1 MILNETDARK
11 ILEKVLSFSKADS
24 VSSWLVGSNS
34 SNLRFALN
42 SITTNGYADELTLS
56 VTSYIGKK
64 TGSVNTNKFDDES
77 VRAAVAKSENV
88 ARLSPENKEFMPP
101 LEPQVYVEAN
111 NYSPSTESLESSA
124 RAARVSYILDQ
135 APVNDVIAAGFYED
149 STGFFAVMNSKGL
162 FAYNK
167 GTLADFSSTVRT
179 KTGSGSSRVEKSYVN
194 IDSLD
199 TKSLSD
205 RAINKSKLSVNPQEI
220 PPGRYT
226 VILEPSAAADMIS
239 LCIDFMD
246 ARSADEGRSFFSKK
260 GGGNTTG
267 DKLADSRV
275 NIYSDP
281 TDPNAPARPF
291 SSEGYPLSRTDW
303 FSSGVL
309 MNLNRNRFWA
319 QKNSQ
324 PIVPFPSNVIMAGTD
339 KSLDKMIAET
349 DSGVLITRF
358 WYIRTVDQQTM
369 LLTGLTRDG
378 IFEIKD
384 GKIFRPVKNF
394 RFNESPMNVLS
405 NIIDIGQSEKATGSE
420 TGDMQIYVPALKVG
434 NFNLSS
440 LSDAI

>member
-11 ILEKVLSFSKADS
+11 ILEKVISFSKADS

-194 IDSLD
+194 IDNLD

-281 TDPNAPARPF
+281 D
-291 SSEGYPLSRTDW
+291 
-303 FSSGVL
+303 
-309 MNLNRNRFWA
+309 
-319 QKNSQ
+319 
-324 PIVPFPSNVIMAGTD
+324 
-339 KSLDKMIAET
+339 
-349 DSGVLITRF
+349 
-358 WYIRTVDQQTM
+358 
-369 LLTGLTRDG
+369 
-378 IFEIKD
+378 
-384 GKIFRPVKNF
+384 
-394 RFNESPMNVLS
+394 
-405 NIIDIGQSEKATGSE
+405 
-420 TGDMQIYVPALKVG
+420 
-434 NFNLSS
+434 
-440 LSDAI
+440 